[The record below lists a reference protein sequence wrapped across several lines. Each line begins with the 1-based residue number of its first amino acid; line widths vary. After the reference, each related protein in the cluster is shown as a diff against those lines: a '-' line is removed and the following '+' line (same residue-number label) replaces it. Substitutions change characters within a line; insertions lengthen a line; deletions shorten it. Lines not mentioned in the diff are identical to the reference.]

1 MALFDELA
9 AYPDEDKELRAF
21 GLAGKVGLLTLQG
34 KYEESAKVLDELLP
48 IRDELRDEPMRKM
61 LDYAIK
67 ENRDKLGPQSRAQ
80 WDKWLHSEFP
90 AGE

>member
-1 MALFDELA
+1 
-9 AYPDEDKELRAF
+9 
-21 GLAGKVGLLTLQG
+21 
-34 KYEESAKVLDELLP
+34 
-48 IRDELRDEPMRKM
+48 M

-80 WDKWLHSEFP
+80 WDKWLQSEFP